1 MDAIKIIATGKAIP
15 KKVVTNDDMSK
26 IVDTS
31 DEWISTRTGIKER
44 HFCDGEKNWELAFL
58 AATEALNKGGIDKE
72 QIGAVIVGTGTP
84 DYFMPSTACLLQ
96 EKLGLPSDIPAFDI
110 NAACSGF
117 IYALRVAGS
126 LLQDEERPYAL
137 VVGSEQ
143 LSTRADMTDRTTCVL
158 FGDGAGAVVIKRNPE
173 KKFFG
178 VWGTEGNLEALGC
191 PSHIIGNP
199 YIYMDGQTVFRF
211 ATQYMTKAVK
221 TVLEKAELTVDD
233 IDYVV
238 CHQANERIIEFVRK
252 QFKAPAEKFFKNI
265 HKYGNTSAASIPIA
279 LTEMDEQ
286 GLLLAGK
293 KVIIVGFGAG
303 FTWGSMLLEF

>member
-44 HFCDGEKNWELAFL
+44 HFCNREKNWELAFL
-58 AATEALNKGGIDKE
+58 AATEALNKGGIEKE

-84 DYFMPSTACLLQ
+84 DYFMPSTACILQ

-252 QFKAPAEKFFKNI
+252 QFKAPEEKFFKNI

-286 GLLLAGK
+286 GMLLAGK